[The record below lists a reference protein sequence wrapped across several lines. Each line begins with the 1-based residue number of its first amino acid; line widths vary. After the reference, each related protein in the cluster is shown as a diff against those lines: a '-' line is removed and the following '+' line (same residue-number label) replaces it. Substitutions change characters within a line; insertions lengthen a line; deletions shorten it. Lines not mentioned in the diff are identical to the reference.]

1 MLTQL
6 AMLARALPAL
16 YQHPDSTRCSTS
28 LEDQVIHAPE
38 KQGTLAA
45 GQCCFQVVTQPLKLA
60 CIWRAGRK
68 AQDSLHLTKPTPTHP
83 TN

>member
-45 GQCCFQVVTQPLKLA
+45 GQCCFQVVTQPLNQSWLA
-60 CIWRAGRK
+60 FGEQAE
-68 AQDSLHLTKPTPTHP
+68 KPRTLCT
-83 TN
+83 